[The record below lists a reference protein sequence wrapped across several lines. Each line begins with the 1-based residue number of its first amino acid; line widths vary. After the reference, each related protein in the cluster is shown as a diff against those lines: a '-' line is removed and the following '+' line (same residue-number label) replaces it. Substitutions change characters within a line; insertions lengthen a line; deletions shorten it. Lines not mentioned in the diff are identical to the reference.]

1 MMNHRPHLIIA
12 TTLIPNSYPMHIRT
26 ASSHPTQLL
35 WQVDT
40 CNGAGLVEVTLDEC
54 VKAVVIATKPNTLIF
69 S

>member
-1 MMNHRPHLIIA
+1 M
-12 TTLIPNSYPMHIRT
+12 IPNSYPMHIRT